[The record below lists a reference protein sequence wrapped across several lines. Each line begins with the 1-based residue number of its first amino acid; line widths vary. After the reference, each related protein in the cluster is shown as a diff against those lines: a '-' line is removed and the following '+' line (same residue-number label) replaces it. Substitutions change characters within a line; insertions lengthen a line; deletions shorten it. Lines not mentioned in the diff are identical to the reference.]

1 MADHHFDEERPMNLE
16 DRRIVIASPRD
27 RERLVA
33 ELWSQGEMWAEVNQ
47 EKNDLEIEIYPSKSG
62 RPWQFS
68 LAQLERTLEEAKQK
82 LATR

>member
-1 MADHHFDEERPMNLE
+1 MAGHKFDEEGLMNLE

-47 EKNDLEIEIYPSKSG
+47 EKSDLQIEIYPSKSG
-62 RPWQFS
+62 RPWQFG
-68 LAQLERTLEEAKQK
+68 LAELERTLEEAKQR
-82 LATR
+82 LATG